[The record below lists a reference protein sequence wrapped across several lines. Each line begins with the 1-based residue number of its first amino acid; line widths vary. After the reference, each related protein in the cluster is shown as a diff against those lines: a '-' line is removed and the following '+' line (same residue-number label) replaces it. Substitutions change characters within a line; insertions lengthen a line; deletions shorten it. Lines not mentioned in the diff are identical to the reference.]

1 MLFTPEEIQQLFF
14 VVDYRIARVI
24 ADVLGKEYLSQEDI
38 DMLKRFDFDLKTEV
52 LKIPPYWQAFIFG
65 RLAAI
70 LTPAQLSSLN
80 FNDLQQYVE
89 KEQYPELT
97 SREKAEYNAAAMR
110 SYSYIKGMG
119 TRIKDSLSSTISEE
133 EMKIAVAERERE
145 VETAIR
151 EELTEGVLKRKSVQS
166 IVSSLGHRL
175 DEWNRDWGRI
185 VATEMENIFQIGIA
199 QTIMKEHGIHAK
211 VYKETY
217 PGACRICLNAYTT
230 AGAGSKPVIFDLSEL
245 IANGTNIGKKSKDWK
260 ATLSPIHPFCFSE
273 DTEVFTNEGWKTFQS
288 LNKNELFLSV
298 NPDTEELEWVKAVRW
313 INQHYKGKMIERTN
327 RSFSLCTTPN
337 HHHAI
342 STRKIK
348 GICLTSERFLP
359 EGASFRCAGF
369 KWTGV
374 DKDYFYF
381 DGYKYKADL
390 FCQFMG
396 YFLSEGSATSN
407 KCANYIVLSQ
417 FDGDKKEKMFECL
430 SNMGLKPFKSKEYIG
445 ATISERKELFAYLKS
460 FGHAYD
466 KFVPKEIKELSPNLL
481 NIFLTAFREGDG
493 VERKPKVYDGYVCKP
508 EVQYFTSSI
517 KLCND
522 IGEILLKL
530 GYRPSYRNFGKVT
543 AFDKRQNKTYTSKYD
558 NWRIR
563 QLSAKGCSVLNVQMI
578 DYDGMIGDVELEKY
592 HTLIVRR
599 NGKVCLSGNCRCN
612 LRYIPDGYE
621 WDDKTQSF
629 EPKKTDESKRVQRKS
644 KVKIT
649 VGTKY
654 FEV

>member
-1 MLFTPEEIQQLFF
+1 
-14 VVDYRIARVI
+14 
-24 ADVLGKEYLSQEDI
+24 
-38 DMLKRFDFDLKTEV
+38 
-52 LKIPPYWQAFIFG
+52 
-65 RLAAI
+65 
-70 LTPAQLSSLN
+70 
-80 FNDLQQYVE
+80 
-89 KEQYPELT
+89 
-97 SREKAEYNAAAMR
+97 
-110 SYSYIKGMG
+110 
-119 TRIKDSLSSTISEE
+119 
-133 EMKIAVAERERE
+133 
-145 VETAIR
+145 
-151 EELTEGVLKRKSVQS
+151 
-166 IVSSLGHRL
+166 
-175 DEWNRDWGRI
+175 
-185 VATEMENIFQIGIA
+185 
-199 QTIMKEHGIHAK
+199 
-211 VYKETY
+211 
-217 PGACRICLNAYTT
+217 
-230 AGAGSKPVIFDLSEL
+230 
-245 IANGTNIGKKSKDWK
+245 
-260 ATLSPIHPFCFSE
+260 
-273 DTEVFTNEGWKTFQS
+273 
-288 LNKNELFLSV
+288 
-298 NPDTEELEWVKAVRW
+298 
-313 INQHYKGKMIERTN
+313 
-327 RSFSLCTTPN
+327 
-337 HHHAI
+337 
-342 STRKIK
+342 
-348 GICLTSERFLP
+348 
-359 EGASFRCAGF
+359 
-369 KWTGV
+369 
-374 DKDYFYF
+374 
-381 DGYKYKADL
+381 
-390 FCQFMG
+390 MG

-629 EPKKTDESKRVQRKS
+629 EPKKVDESKRVQRKS

-649 VGTKY
+649 VGTKH